1 MMRAAA
7 VLTFV
12 AMLLIAGVTEVPAVA
27 FNSGPGIG
35 SCSGTATFPLPTTC
49 AGGFV
54 AIDPNSAW
62 QPNNPGGSSAVW
74 VSYTAGTGSGG
85 VVVTPNVLPPLTPG
99 NATETF
105 TIGIPAGFGV
115 LNLLVWAD
123 DTAGLRLDGSAVY
136 LASTT
141 PGASAPNPVQ
151 GVNCANGGLTC
162 TAGGGAAFSIPLGGL
177 AHTLAFD
184 VFQRSGASFGLLY
197 QGDLTPTPIPEP
209 ATMFLVGSVLAGVGV
224 VSRRRLR
231 KKQAQVG

>member
-7 VLTFV
+7 VLTFA

-27 FNSGPGIG
+27 FNSGAGIG

-85 VVVTPNVLPPLTPG
+85 VVVAPNSAPPLTPA

-123 DTAGLRLDGSAVY
+123 DTAGLRLDGSAAY

-197 QGDLTPTPIPEP
+197 QGDLTPIPEP
-209 ATMFLVGSVLAGVGV
+209 TTMFLVGSVLAGVGV

-231 KKQAQVG
+231 KKQAQVA